1 MTPMGGICL
10 LLLSAHALGWVAER
24 MRQPALLGHM
34 LAGIVV
40 GPSMFSWITPSAS
53 LSSMSDLAVAFVV
66 MTAGLEMR
74 MQQVLDTMRG
84 RGFIALLH
92 GFAIPAAAAALF
104 SYGMG
109 LGLVPT
115 LVVVLCVSVTALP
128 VALRILSEFGMLNTD
143 VARVAIASALLA
155 DLVVLMVLGIT
166 IALGNPAGAAS
177 PVMTAT
183 KAVVNLG
190 ALLLLV
196 TACYFVCA
204 RLSAARRAAP
214 ASKARPS
221 FSKVAILVFL
231 FVLGLGAASEQL
243 GFHFAIGMFLAALL
257 VTPELIGEARFASL
271 VRACELMALC
281 VFAPL
286 FLAYQGTQFQVGALD
301 DAVFVIGLLAVAIVS
316 KMVSGYV
323 VARVQSLSH
332 RTALGVAVI
341 MNARGLMEMVTASIA
356 YRAGLIT
363 QELFSALLILG
374 IVTTLIT
381 PPLLRHWI
389 QQERPKGAQLT
400 PPDYERQLEGRE
412 AYRSPRESAETER
425 A

>member
-1 MTPMGGICL
+1 MMAPMVGICL
-10 LLLSAHALGWVAER
+10 LLLCAHALGWLAER
-24 MRQPALLGHM
+24 MKQPALLGHM

-40 GPSMFSWITPSAS
+40 GPSMFGWLAPSPA

-66 MTAGLEMR
+66 ITAGLEMR

-104 SYGMG
+104 SYVMG
-109 LGLVPT
+109 FGLVPT
-115 LVVVLCVSVTALP
+115 LVIVLCVSVTALP
-128 VALRILSEFGMLNTD
+128 VALRILSEFGMLHTD

-155 DLVVLMVLGIT
+155 DLIVLMALGIA

-190 ALLLLV
+190 VLLLIV
-196 TACYFVCA
+196 TACHFVCSKLA
-204 RLSAARRAAP
+204 AARQAAGAKRAPP
-214 ASKARPS
+214 A

-231 FVLGLGAASEQL
+231 FVLGVGAASEQL

-286 FLAYQGTQFQVGALD
+286 FLAYQGTQFQVTALD
-301 DAVFVIGLLAVAIVS
+301 DAVFVIGLLAVAIAS
-316 KMVSGYV
+316 KMLSGYA
-323 VARVQSLSH
+323 VARLQSLPH
-332 RTALGVAVI
+332 RTALGVAII

-381 PPLLRHWI
+381 PPLLRRWI
-389 QQERPKGAQLT
+389 LQERATGAGARA
-400 PPDYERQLEGRE
+400 PEYEPQLEGRE
-412 AYRSPRESAETER
+412 AYRAAGGTRGD
-425 A
+425 